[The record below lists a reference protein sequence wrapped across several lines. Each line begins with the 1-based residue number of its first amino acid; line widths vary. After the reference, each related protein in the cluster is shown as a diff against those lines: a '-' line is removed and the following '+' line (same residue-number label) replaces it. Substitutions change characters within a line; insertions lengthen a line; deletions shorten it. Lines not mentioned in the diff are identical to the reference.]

1 MEREQLR
8 NKSEFDK
15 LPIVIDQPYPFMAI
29 GDISCVLQ
37 RITPGMD
44 GNAQIFQDEIYS
56 ILNKNMP
63 KGSTFYSV
71 SSDFIDSIIERRVR
85 TEIGRQDKKVGI
97 ANLDRYLCRNIQGD
111 TMFRI
116 NISRNI
122 NGGLVARPGEKNT
135 PETQIENLIAWSQK
149 NEFKELI
156 IVDDVI
162 AFGDTMVPFIEIFK
176 KSLPNTDIRI
186 LVGIASS
193 GGAWSGIET
202 VIDKTGVK
210 PEYAIQVNASA
221 ETIWSLGMALPTS
234 RDFTVFGGKVTQTDG
249 KQLSFPYFLPYSI
262 PVASFMPQE
271 NQLESARQLMQ
282 FNKKMVNSI
291 GRALGRDLTI
301 SDLINSGFGIPYT
314 KIECLKN
321 IMKFPDINDKVIDYL
336 KYSESILESNLEQIQ
351 KEALEKK

>member
-1 MEREQLR
+1 MEREKIR
-8 NKSEFDK
+8 NKSEFDI
-15 LPIVIDQPYPFMAI
+15 LPIVIDRPYPFMAI

-37 RITPGMD
+37 RITSRMN
-44 GNAQIFQDEIYS
+44 GNAQIFQNEVYS

-63 KGSTFYSV
+63 NGSTFYSV
-71 SSDFIDSIIERRVR
+71 SADFIDSIIEKRVR

-162 AFGDTMVPFIEIFK
+162 AFGDTMVPFIEILK
-176 KSLPNTDIRI
+176 KSLPNTDVRI

-221 ETIWSLGMALPTS
+221 ETVWSLGMALPTS
-234 RDFTVFGGKVTQTDG
+234 RDFTVFGGKVTQIDG
-249 KQLSFPYFLPYSI
+249 KQLSFPYFLPFSI
-262 PVASFMPQE
+262 PVASFMPQ
-271 NQLESARQLMQ
+271 QKQRESARQLIQ
-282 FNKKMVNSI
+282 LNKRIINSI
-291 GRALGRDLTI
+291 GRTLGRDLTI
-301 SDLINSGFGIPYT
+301 SHLINSGFGIPYT
-314 KIECLKN
+314 NIKCLKN

-336 KYSESILESNLEQIQ
+336 EYSESILESNLEQIQ